1 MESALAAA
9 LWLILS
15 ALLLVLAQRLVQQ
28 TVQQA
33 LFLLTGRLEWA
44 LFLYALILLPGVIL
58 HEGSHWLTAKLLR
71 MRTGRISLWP
81 KLQREGTLRL
91 GYVETEEADFL
102 RSSLVGVAPLIAGI
116 IALLVLGQRMLH
128 IDAVGLALA
137 GGELD
142 LARQSAA
149 QILGLPLA
157 GLWIYLVF
165 AVSNTM
171 FPSASDRRSWPWV
184 GWVLGVLL
192 VITLLTGVG
201 EWFVDAASRSAMRI
215 AQTVALAFSMTIVV
229 DAALLPGLALL
240 NALLRSVRGKLR

>member
-1 MESALAAA
+1 
-9 LWLILS
+9 
-15 ALLLVLAQRLVQQ
+15 
-28 TVQQA
+28 
-33 LFLLTGRLEWA
+33 
-44 LFLYALILLPGVIL
+44 
-58 HEGSHWLTAKLLR
+58 
-71 MRTGRISLWP
+71 
-81 KLQREGTLRL
+81 
-91 GYVETEEADFL
+91 
-102 RSSLVGVAPLIAGI
+102 
-116 IALLVLGQRMLH
+116 
-128 IDAVGLALA
+128 
-137 GGELD
+137 LD

-184 GWVLGVLL
+184 GLVLGVLL
-192 VITLLTGVG
+192 VIMLLTGVG
-201 EWFVDAASRSAMRI
+201 NWVVDAASRPAMRI

>member
-15 ALLLVLAQRLVQQ
+15 ALLLVLVQRLVQQ
-28 TVQQA
+28 IMQQA
-33 LFLLTGRLEWA
+33 LFLLTGRVEWA
-44 LFLYALILLPGVIL
+44 LFLFALLLLPGVIL

-81 KLQREGTLRL
+81 KLQRDGTLRL
-91 GYVETEEADFL
+91 GYVETERADFL
-102 RSSLVGVAPLIAGI
+102 RSSLVGVAPLVVAIV
-116 IALLVLGQRMLH
+116 ALLVLGQRILH
-128 IDAVGLALA
+128 IDAVGLAIARGAFGLA
-137 GGELD
+137 W
-142 LARQSAA
+142 QSAA

-184 GWVLGVLL
+184 GMVLGVLL
-192 VITLLTGVG
+192 GITLVTGVG
-201 EWFVDAASRSAMRI
+201 GWVVDAAGRPALRI
-215 AQTVALAFSMTIVV
+215 AQIVALAFSMTIVV

-240 NALLRSVRGKLR
+240 NGLLRRVRGGLM

>member
-9 LWLILS
+9 AWLALS
-15 ALLLVLAQRLVQQ
+15 ALALVLVQRLVQHI
-28 TVQQA
+28 VQQA
-33 LFLLTGRLEWA
+33 LFLLTGRVEWA
-44 LFLYALILLPGVIL
+44 LFLFALILLPGVIL
-58 HEGSHWLTAKLLR
+58 HEGSHWLIAKLLR

-81 KLQREGTLRL
+81 KLQRDGTLRL
-91 GYVETEEADFL
+91 GYVETERVDFL
-102 RSSLVGVAPLIAGI
+102 RSSLVGVAPLVAGI
-116 IALLVLGQRMLH
+116 VALLVLGQHVLH
-128 IDAVGLALA
+128 IDAVGLAIA

-142 LARQSAA
+142 IAWQLAA

-184 GWVLGVLL
+184 GLVLGVLL
-192 VITLLTGVG
+192 VISLVTGVG
-201 EWFVDAASRSAMRI
+201 DWVVDAAGQPAMRI

-229 DAALLPGLALL
+229 DAALLPGLATL
-240 NALLRSVRGKLR
+240 NGLLRRVRGGLM